1 VPLAVGFAL
10 VAAFLFA
17 GSASLQ
23 QRAAR
28 DAVAARLQPGPGRAM
43 KAVRALNPGREL
55 EQEPDHPAI
64 RLEHQRLE
72 PQPEARPRRTAIFLS
87 LWRLLRQL
95 IRRPLWLLGW
105 LTNLFGFGVQAL
117 ALHFGSVALVQPV
130 LVTQLLF
137 ALPMAAAWQ
146 RRRPGRREWTAGAF
160 ICGGLIVFLAVR
172 GVAPVA
178 DLANRSRLAL
188 ASLATAAAVATLLL
202 VCVGLSRLFRATL
215 LAVAAGLCFA
225 VSAAM
230 IKLTSEDLLQRG
242 VGATARDWPGYALAA
257 ATLAGLLVEQ
267 GAFAAG
273 SLPTA
278 IAAMSITNPVA
289 SYLIGVFAF
298 GVAPPQGAGSL
309 IGLAGA
315 GVLISIGAIGL
326 AHSPLVQS
334 DVPPSGLVGERR
346 VYA

>member
-28 DAVAARLQPGPGRAM
+28 DAVTTRPPADPSPPADQPPRRLDR
-43 KAVRALNPGREL
+43 R
-55 EQEPDHPAI
+55 
-64 RLEHQRLE
+64 RLE
-72 PQPEARPRRTAIFLS
+72 PQPGSRPRRTAIFFG

-95 IRRPLWLLGW
+95 VRRPLWLAGW
-105 LTNLFGFGVQAL
+105 LINLVGFGVQAL

-146 RRRPGRREWTAGAF
+146 RRRPGGRDWTAAAF
-160 ICGGLIVFLAVR
+160 ICGGLVVFLAVR

-178 DLANRSRLAL
+178 DQADRSRLAW
-188 ASLATAAAVATLLL
+188 ASIATAGAVAMLLL
-202 VCVGLSRLFRATL
+202 ICVGLSRLLRATL
-215 LAVAAGLCFA
+215 LAVGAGLCFA

-230 IKLTSEDLLQRG
+230 IKLTSEDLLHRG
-242 VGATARDWPGYALAA
+242 VAATARDWPGYALAA

-273 SLPTA
+273 SLPSA
-278 IAAMSITNPVA
+278 VASMSITNPVA

-309 IGLAGA
+309 SALAGA
-315 GVLISIGAIGL
+315 AVLISIGAIGL
-326 AHSPLVQS
+326 AHSPLVLS
-334 DVPPSGLVGERR
+334 DSPPSGPVMERR